1 MFEKEL
7 CLKSTDL
14 GNDTDPLYCHT
25 FEGPL
30 YFGFFFFLLEVS
42 MSHLPQ
48 GRGWGEEAAD
58 WSQKVLDL
66 VSGGLAPGT

>member
-1 MFEKEL
+1 MTQTHYIVIHLRGLFIL
-7 CLKSTDL
+7 D
-14 GNDTDPLYCHT
+14 
-25 FEGPL
+25 
-30 YFGFFFFLLEVS
+30 FFFLLELS

-48 GRGWGEEAAD
+48 GRVWGEEGED

>member
-30 YFGFFFFLLEVS
+30 YFGFFFFFYLKYLCPTYHKV
-42 MSHLPQ
+42 
-48 GRGWGEEAAD
+48 GGGERR
-58 WSQKVLDL
+58 QKTGHKK
-66 VSGGLAPGT
+66 S